1 MKSILVNQEIN
12 RRNLEDLV
20 SIRQST
26 FISQIATATVVALLR
41 VVIFDFTA
49 LCRINKFSG
58 MTGMA
63 GLAASLSS
71 GSLAA
76 SMALGLSARIRRW
89 WFGAPFSAGQALPPT
104 LGSFDTASQG
114 SSLFVRTSFATD
126 KQIKLRP
133 GKPGLPA
140 PSCRGCRLR
149 RNLSTQAEE
158 LLFVS
163 VDHERSETHEPHKV
177 QTAKLSSDPG
187 NFYLEGEGAVLRVT
201 DG

>member
-1 MKSILVNQEIN
+1 MKSILVNEEIN

-58 MTGMA
+58 MTGM
-63 GLAASLSS
+63 
-71 GSLAA
+71 
-76 SMALGLSARIRRW
+76 
-89 WFGAPFSAGQALPPT
+89 T
-104 LGSFDTASQG
+104 
-114 SSLFVRTSFATD
+114 
-126 KQIKLRP
+126 IKLRP